1 MKLPNRQTIS
11 SVAKS
16 NCICTTISHFKQEL
30 KRVIRVGHFQ
40 RNSQASQIHPSA
52 PTFQLKFITFHRLY
66 LNNKRQK
73 CTLPYTVPITRRWIF
88 IIVNEV
94 KTSLWILLDKKVI
107 IVLLQQHRQ
116 VLCKVLLQW
125 SS

>member
-52 PTFQLKFITFHRLY
+52 PTFRLKFITFHTLY
-66 LNNKRQK
+66 LNNKHQK
-73 CTLPYTVPITRRWIF
+73 CIVPYTMITRRWIV

-94 KTSLWILLDKKVI
+94 KTSLWILLNKKVI
-107 IVLLQQHRQ
+107 IVLLQQLRE
-116 VLCKVLLQW
+116 VLCKLLLQW